1 MVQVRKLGAPFS
13 KIRYRGR
20 VMGVDSDGTQSVQG
34 VRSHGGPWERGLNTL
49 HFTSSTVADPIEPR
63 RFLPG
68 HPRASLDSLGFYD
81 CHFGINYSRTSWQLF
96 KFSKIPLARDLA
108 SG

>member
-49 HFTSSTVADPIEPR
+49 HFTS
-63 RFLPG
+63 
-68 HPRASLDSLGFYD
+68 
-81 CHFGINYSRTSWQLF
+81 WQLF